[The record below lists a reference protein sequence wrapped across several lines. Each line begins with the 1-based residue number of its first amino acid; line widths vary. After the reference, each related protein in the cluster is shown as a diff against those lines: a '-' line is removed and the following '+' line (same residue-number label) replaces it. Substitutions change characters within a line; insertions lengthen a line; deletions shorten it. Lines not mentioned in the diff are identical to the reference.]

1 MFYYPHFGLNTSRRI
16 IYSPNLQEYA
26 GIVLHISIVFCKE
39 YTEKEQAAADPTEPP
54 VRSIET
60 HLQQPLERIQKYKA
74 LLKVMTSTFSSA
86 VYFFFLIIFYIFIIY
101 YLFILFFK
109 KIIIIILF

>member
-86 VYFFFLIIFYIFIIY
+86 VYLFFFNYFLYIY
-101 YLFILFFK
+101 YLFYFFK
-109 KIIIIILF
+109 KL